1 MRYRLEVI
9 GAAVT
14 GLAAAITAIVPD
26 WIEEV
31 FGVDPDSGS
40 GALEWLIVVALAL
53 ATVAFSALA
62 WRTRGRLGGFDPVAL
77 GEQAQPMKS

>member
-1 MRYRLEVI
+1 VSDISPRMRYRLEVI

-31 FGVDPDSGS
+31 FHVDPDGGNGS
-40 GALEWLIVVALAL
+40 LEWLIVAALAL
-53 ATVAFSALA
+53 AMVTLSTLA
-62 WRTRGRLGGFDPVAL
+62 WRERRGLT
-77 GEQAQPMKS
+77 

>member
-31 FGVDPDSGS
+31 FHVDPDSGS
-40 GALEWLIVVALAL
+40 GSLEWLIVAALAL
-53 ATVAFSALA
+53 ATATLSALA
-62 WRTRGRLGGFDPVAL
+62 WRERRRLT
-77 GEQAQPMKS
+77 

>member
-1 MRYRLEVI
+1 VSDIPPRARYRLEVI

-31 FGVDPDSGS
+31 FHVDPDSGDGS
-40 GALEWLIVVALAL
+40 LEWLIVAALAL
-53 ATVAFSALA
+53 AAMTLSALA
-62 WRTRGRLGGFDPVAL
+62 WRERYRT
-77 GEQAQPMKS
+77 ES

>member
-1 MRYRLEVI
+1 VSDISPRMRYRLEVI

-31 FGVDPDSGS
+31 FHVDPDSGNGS
-40 GALEWLIVVALAL
+40 LEWLIVAALAL
-53 ATVAFSALA
+53 ATVALSALA
-62 WRTRGRLGGFDPVAL
+62 WRERRGLT
-77 GEQAQPMKS
+77 

>member
-14 GLAAAITAIVPD
+14 GFAAVITAIVPD

-31 FGVDPDSGS
+31 FHVDPDAGSGS
-40 GALEWLIVVALAL
+40 LEWLTVLALAL
-53 ATVAFSALA
+53 ATVTLSALA
-62 WRTRGRLGGFDPVAL
+62 WRGRRRLT
-77 GEQAQPMKS
+77 

>member
-31 FGVDPDSGS
+31 FHVDPDSGS
-40 GALEWLIVVALAL
+40 GALEWLIVAALAL
-53 ATVAFSALA
+53 ATVALSALA
-62 WRTRGRLGGFDPVAL
+62 WRARGRLT
-77 GEQAQPMKS
+77 

>member
-1 MRYRLEVI
+1 VSDISPRMRYRLEVI

-31 FGVDPDSGS
+31 FHVDPDSGNGS
-40 GALEWLIVVALAL
+40 LEWLIVAALAL
-53 ATVAFSALA
+53 ATVTLSALA
-62 WRTRGRLGGFDPVAL
+62 WRERRGLA
-77 GEQAQPMKS
+77 

>member
-1 MRYRLEVI
+1 MSDIPPRARYRLEVI

-31 FGVDPDSGS
+31 FHVDPDSGDGS
-40 GALEWLIVVALAL
+40 LEWLIVAALAL
-53 ATVAFSALA
+53 AAMTLSALA
-62 WRTRGRLGGFDPVAL
+62 WRERYRT
-77 GEQAQPMKS
+77 ES